1 MAQDPASVLDA
12 LYKQYGI
19 SDAGRGGGFADRAY
33 WLEHPSEI
41 LNGRLA
47 QDLAGSGPDQPTGT
61 PGVGPWQKSG
71 QNYTGGDPS
80 ATPNAWASGRKILQS
95 LGNLM
100 PSPGTTMPNS
110 QGITDPTAKIG
121 ANSPGFLAGDQV
133 DQLLNNDPYG
143 AMLRSNVMDGLGQ
156 PTNLM
161 E

>member
-1 MAQDPASVLDA
+1 MAQDPTSIIDQ
-12 LYKQYGI
+12 LYQQYGLQD
-19 SDAGRGGGFADRAY
+19 SGRGSGFADRAY

-80 ATPNAWASGRKILQS
+80 STPNAWSSGRKILQS
-95 LGNLM
+95 LGVGLPGV
-100 PSPGTTMPNS
+100 PSPGT

-133 DQLLNNDPYG
+133 DQLLNSDPYG

-156 PTNLM
+156 PTNLA